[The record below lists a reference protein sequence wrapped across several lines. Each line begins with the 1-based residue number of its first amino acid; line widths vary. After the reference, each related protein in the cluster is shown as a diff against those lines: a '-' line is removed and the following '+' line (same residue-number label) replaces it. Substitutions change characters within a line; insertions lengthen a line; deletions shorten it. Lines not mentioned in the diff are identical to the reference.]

1 MHLIQ
6 NLEQIR
12 QDQTKPVTQTPSHD
26 WLDRLRSR
34 KGFPTGQHLDLGS
47 FLLTNTNTITPHTR
61 PDNPNPTRTRTH
73 THGSILAQLFNGASF
88 IRTHPYKKCPRKQP
102 HPTKVHPSSSPSPVS
117 STTTA
122 ATDPGIFPL
131 NITAA
136 VPEEEREREREQEEA
151 ETVGYDDDDYNDMKG
166 FSKSEVTVIDTSSSG
181 WKTVKFVY
189 RKQNVWKVRER
200 KRKSRLL
207 AKKESNNTHMANE
220 IGFSKENIMNMGGEK
235 PTQLV

>member
-6 NLEQIR
+6 NLEFIR
-12 QDQTKPVTQTPSHD
+12 QDQTKPVTHTPSHD

-34 KGFPTGQHLDLGS
+34 KGFPTSQHLDLGS
-47 FLLTNTNTITPHTR
+47 FLLTNTNTISLHTR
-61 PDNPNPTRTRTH
+61 PDNTNPTRTRTH

-102 HPTKVHPSSSPSPVS
+102 HPTKVHPTSSPSPAS

-122 ATDPGIFPL
+122 ATDPGIFPS
-131 NITAA
+131 NITVA
-136 VPEEEREREREQEEA
+136 VPEEEREQEEA
-151 ETVGYDDDDYNDMKG
+151 EAVGFDDDDEYNDLKG
-166 FSKSEVTVIDTSSSG
+166 FSKSEVTVIDTSSSA
-181 WKTVKFVY
+181 WKAVKFVY
-189 RKQNVWKVRER
+189 RKQNIWKLRDR

-207 AKKESNNTHMANE
+207 AKKESNNTHMAIE
-220 IGFSKENIMNMGGEK
+220 IGFSKENVINMGGER